1 MHSSIVIAPS
11 NLLFGIIW
19 GARFWI
25 DRGEK
30 EGVFISILAMVGASE
45 ERELERLEKQVEE
58 GGGGVVEYLSLVRK
72 LKVRRSNIVAKHG
85 LQLLNQAS
93 ARSKLGSDL
102 WTVYEQVAIA
112 CMDCHALDSAKKCI
126 NALDSKFPDS
136 MRVGRLEGMWYEAK
150 GSWQKAEKVYSNLLS
165 ENPSDTVAHKRRI
178 AMAKAQGN
186 MTVAVEGLNKY
197 LETFMADYDAWRE
210 LADIYTSLQ
219 MYKQAGFCFEE
230 LILSQ
235 PTNALYH
242 LGYAEL
248 LYTMGGIDN
257 LRTARKYYASTIELS
272 GGKNMRALYGVCL
285 CGAAINQARGR
296 GRTEEESQELVSLA
310 ASVLVKKYKEKAS
323 SKAGLVSSILDKYKQ
338 LAVA

>member
-1 MHSSIVIAPS
+1 
-11 NLLFGIIW
+11 
-19 GARFWI
+19 
-25 DRGEK
+25 
-30 EGVFISILAMVGASE
+30 MVGANE

-72 LKVRRSNIVAKHG
+72 LKVRRSSVVAKHG
-85 LQLLNQAS
+85 LELLNKAS

-112 CMDCHALDSAKKCI
+112 CLDCHALDAAKKCI

-150 GSWQKAEKVYSNLLS
+150 GSWQKAEKVYSNLLT
-165 ENPSDTVAHKRRI
+165 ENPSDTVLHKRRI

-186 MTVAVEGLNKY
+186 MTAAVEGLNKY

-210 LADIYTSLQ
+210 LAEIYTSLQ
-219 MYKQAGFCFEE
+219 MYKQAAFCFEE
-230 LILSQ
+230 LILAH

-248 LYTMGGIDN
+248 LYTLGGIDN
-257 LRTARKYYASTIELS
+257 LRTARKYYSAAIELS
-272 GGKNMRALYGVCL
+272 AGQNMRALYGVCL
-285 CGAAINQARGR
+285 CGAAMNQPKAR
-296 GRTEEESQELVSLA
+296 GRTEEKESQELISLA
-310 ASVLVKKYKEKAS
+310 ASVIVKEYKEKAP
-323 SKAGLVSSILDKYKQ
+323 SKVGLVSSILDKQKQ
-338 LAVA
+338 LAAA